1 MFPGDL
7 QLYSVALNII
17 WSYPAQYNGIVLRL
31 GGMHTLMRTL
41 MEIIGLADL
50 LEIIFGGVLKML
62 TIAMNKQNSK
72 RYTD

>member
-1 MFPGDL
+1 M
-7 QLYSVALNII
+7 V
-17 WSYPAQYNGIVLRL
+17 IVLRL